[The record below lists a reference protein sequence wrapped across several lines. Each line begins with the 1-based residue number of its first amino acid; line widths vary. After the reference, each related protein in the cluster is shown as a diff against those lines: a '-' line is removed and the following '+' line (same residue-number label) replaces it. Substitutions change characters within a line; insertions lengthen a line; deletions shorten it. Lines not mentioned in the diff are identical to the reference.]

1 MELLEI
7 ISKIHQAKKNKQI
20 FPDHVTEIELINEV
34 FRSVKIELSHLVK
47 DGTISEVRTLN
58 DKAYIIN
65 NI

>member
-7 ISKIHQAKKNKQI
+7 ISKIHEAKRNKQI
-20 FPDHVTEIELINEV
+20 SPDHVMEIELINEV